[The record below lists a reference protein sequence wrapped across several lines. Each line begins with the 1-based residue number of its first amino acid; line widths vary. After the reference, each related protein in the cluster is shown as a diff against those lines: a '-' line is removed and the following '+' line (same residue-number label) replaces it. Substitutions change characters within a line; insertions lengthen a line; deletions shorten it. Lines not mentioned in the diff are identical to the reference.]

1 MNGIIEQQNGA
12 GSSSHLPQMAEPLHI
27 QRLEA
32 ALDMRPFM
40 SYARDVLS
48 RPLSS
53 PDDTEGEDS
62 QGEETDDV
70 EKLPG
75 EVKRKKSKKLGT
87 KQGEFEAVL
96 QLKKKMVV
104 RKGIY
109 RRTFKEIFENFYV

>member
-1 MNGIIEQQNGA
+1 MNGIIEQQQQQNGA
-12 GSSSHLPQMAEPLHI
+12 TGNSTHLQQMAEPLHI

-32 ALDMRPFM
+32 ALDMKPFM

-53 PDDTEGEDS
+53 PDDTEAEDS

-75 EVKRKKSKKLGT
+75 EVKKRKSKKLGT
-87 KQGEFEAVL
+87 KQGEL
-96 QLKKKMVV
+96 MVGFIQR
-104 RKGIY
+104 RKLY
-109 RRTFKEIFENFYV
+109 